1 MVFGHNGNRLIFP
14 PLSSLR
20 FHLRRELPTQ
30 GIKLI
35 NDRVYNNF
43 PLKTLCDII
52 HSISD
57 FYITT
62 FPCINS
68 SSQLQDDI
76 GCVLPIAWDSFPTSF
91 AKNFDPCFLSLSHSI
106 FLQKQSLRFWFI
118 IPNSHIRLVLPR
130 NRGKGPYGTISI
142 FPNSIIRRKGLIANC
157 DKNPSKFKD
166 VLGREHRALHFSVLV
181 HTVAACPMGLAVGGW
196 DGVGWDAVG
205 VGWSDPC
212 LLELEVLR
220 ERPCWLQNHPFF
232 CLCPTSSH
240 RMLPTWPHS
249 NFKARDNILAPLLLW
264 HIPLSSKCLEVMN
277 IVETHLL
284 FEVSILTSGISTFA
298 AFVLPKSEAFSP
310 G

>member
-1 MVFGHNGNRLIFP
+1 MAYHPGLEQAELTFGAVHHLSFWLEVRSNSAQIWELKLRQHFYMVFGHNGNRLIFP

-106 FLQKQSLRFWFI
+106 FLQKQSLRF
-118 IPNSHIRLVLPR
+118 
-130 NRGKGPYGTISI
+130 
-142 FPNSIIRRKGLIANC
+142 
-157 DKNPSKFKD
+157 
-166 VLGREHRALHFSVLV
+166 
-181 HTVAACPMGLAVGGW
+181 
-196 DGVGWDAVG
+196 
-205 VGWSDPC
+205 
-212 LLELEVLR
+212 
-220 ERPCWLQNHPFF
+220 
-232 CLCPTSSH
+232 
-240 RMLPTWPHS
+240 
-249 NFKARDNILAPLLLW
+249 
-264 HIPLSSKCLEVMN
+264 
-277 IVETHLL
+277 
-284 FEVSILTSGISTFA
+284 
-298 AFVLPKSEAFSP
+298 
-310 G
+310 